1 MDSNDPERTP
11 ISHHKFYMVC
21 RNIAWTLSVVCVF
34 SLFLSVFPSPPRI
47 TCLEQFL
54 KTLFLPD
61 AMAETVMLVGLPG
74 LVATVFIPR
83 MLDRV
88 CGVQMSELVN
98 DSYPCFFSFYFGAFM
113 CLAIA
118 GVLMGKAGLFWPTF
132 YAFLGV
138 LVAFA
143 GLCRVC
149 FALLIHSASRNDLI
163 FAYYKRQFCT
173 CQQERSQGQG
183 QRKQEGDYKLRRLF
197 QNTAG
202 YARMLLLQDHQDR
215 LLEIARLWLDVFNG
229 QDSLA
234 RQSRRLSG
242 SEDSIL
248 QDSALC
254 AAGWAALLPKGATVP
269 QDAEILHDMLE
280 YLDQDV
286 HIKDDSKRYSYGR
299 VALLLGLAQFLTRIS
314 GGISDQEVKQLCSL
328 SRGRQNCLAD
338 QDLTCA
344 CLVMCTV
351 EWLEGSSSAQKALV
365 QAMRLLQNTFD
376 LSILKDPPDLAQ
388 APNSAL
394 SRFLYCAESIAC
406 GRLCVDSSNFFLR
419 AAEKLDA
426 FPETVVASA
435 YLIAEEQRAALYA
448 CLLRQACME
457 ENAAAASQSEESAKK
472 PGARSEAPDR
482 PASSP
487 RPAQGS
493 QGRARPSL
501 RLEAIPPTSQPGQK
515 MNPLP
520 GRFRSQKRRPDKP
533 RLKLNIIIP
542 ESRPNQEATAAMGT
556 GPSQEGEV

>member
-1 MDSNDPERTP
+1 MA
-11 ISHHKFYMVC
+11 C
-21 RNIAWTLSVVCVF
+21 RNIAWMLSVVCVF
-34 SLFLSVFPSPPRI
+34 SLFLSIFPSPPQI
-47 TCLEQFL
+47 ACLEQFL
-54 KTLFLPD
+54 KALFLPD
-61 AMAETVMLVGLPG
+61 AMAETVILVGLPG

-98 DSYPCFFSFYFGAFM
+98 DGYPCFFSFYFGAFM

-163 FAYYKRQFCT
+163 FTYYKRQFCA

-183 QRKQEGDYKLRRLF
+183 RGRQEGDYKLRRLF

-215 LLEIARLWLDVFNG
+215 LLEIARLWLDVFND
-229 QDSLA
+229 QDFLA
-234 RQSRRLSG
+234 RQSCRLSG

-254 AAGWAALLPKGATVP
+254 AVGWAALLPKGAAVP
-269 QDAEILHDMLE
+269 QDAEILHDMLG
-280 YLDQDV
+280 YLDQAV
-286 HIKDDSKRYSYGR
+286 HVENDSERYSYGR
-299 VALLLGLAQFLTRIS
+299 AALLLGLAQFLTRIS
-314 GGISDQEVKQLCSL
+314 GGVSEQEVKQLCSL

-344 CLVMCTV
+344 CLVMYTV
-351 EWLEGSSSAQKALV
+351 EWIEGSSSAQKALA
-365 QAMRLLQNTFD
+365 QAIRLLQNTLD
-376 LSILKDPPDLAQ
+376 LSLLKEPPDLAQ

-394 SRFLYCAESIAC
+394 SHFLYCAESIAC
-406 GRLCVDSSNFFLR
+406 GRLCVDSGNFFLR

-426 FPETVVASA
+426 FPETAGAAA
-435 YLIAEEQRAALYA
+435 YLLTEEQRAVLYA

-457 ENAAAASQSEESAKK
+457 ETPAAAGRPEESAKK
-472 PGARSEAPDR
+472 PGARSEASDR
-482 PASSP
+482 PAAIP

-493 QGRARPSL
+493 QGKAWPGL
-501 RLEAIPPTSQPGQK
+501 RLEAIPPTSQPSQK
-515 MNPLP
+515 MEPLS
-520 GRFRSQKRRPDKP
+520 GRSQTRKRRPDKLG
-533 RLKLNIIIP
+533 LKLHIIAP
-542 ESRPNQEATAAMGT
+542 KFRPSQEATAAMGA